1 MRCWYPRKYHGA
13 VVGDKDITL
22 NHLAAFGA
30 ATVEPRTG
38 SGGHKIVFV
47 FNNPVSG
54 VTSLSV
60 VDAMDVAISGAVAAA
75 SFNTN
80 ELIVTMTG
88 LPENIRVTVKANGV
102 NNALNVLTPVAFLIG
117 DVSGNSRIN
126 ATDIAAVKARISQNV
141 STGNNFLFDLN
152 LNGAI
157 SSADVSTV
165 KTRSGIVLP

>member
-1 MRCWYPRKYHGA
+1 M
-13 VVGDKDITL
+13 
-22 NHLAAFGA
+22 
-30 ATVEPRTG
+30 
-38 SGGHKIVFV
+38 
-47 FNNPVSG
+47 FNNPVSS

-60 VDAMDVAISGAVAAA
+60 VDVMDVAISGAVAAA

-80 ELIVTMTG
+80 ELIVTVTG

-102 NNALNVLTPVAFLIG
+102 NNALNVSTPVAFMIG

-165 KTRSGIVLP
+165 KARSGIVFP